1 MKILIVTQYFWP
13 ENFRINDLAKSMI
26 DKGHEVTILTG
37 MPNYPDGFIL
47 PEYQRNPNDYAH
59 FHGAKIIRV
68 PMITRGQNSAIKL
81 ALNYL
86 SYFISASYI
95 ALTKLRK
102 QKFDVIFA
110 HGTSPIFQ
118 AIPAVILG
126 RYQKTPVYIW
136 VLDLWPESLRAVG
149 VVKNKYL
156 LAGVGKAVTW
166 LYNRI
171 DTILIQSRS
180 FAKNIQKYNTKPS
193 EVIYF
198 PNWAEDIFTT
208 DQATSSLITTDPQQF
223 TITFAGNI
231 GDAQD
236 FPTILNAAELLKD
249 NAAIRWVIVGD
260 GRASKW
266 LTEEVAKRQ
275 LNNVLLLGRHPLSE
289 MPALFKASDAL
300 LVALKT
306 EDIFSMTIP
315 GKVQSYMAAKKPII
329 GMIDGEAAA
338 IITEAQCG
346 YASSAGDASALAE
359 NILKM
364 ATSSATSLQI
374 MGENGHR
381 YYMEHFNK
389 ENLMNELE
397 ALFKRH

>member
-37 MPNYPDGFIL
+37 IPNYPEGDVWPQYL
-47 PEYQRNPNDYAH
+47 ENPDSFAS
-59 FHGAKIIRV
+59 FHGARVIRA
-68 PMITRGQNSAIKL
+68 PMMVRGQNSSIKL

-86 SYFISASYI
+86 SFFLSASYI
-95 ALTKLRK
+95 AIRRLRK
-102 QKFDVIFA
+102 QKFDVILA

-118 AIPAVILG
+118 AIPAVLLG
-126 RYQKTPVYIW
+126 RIQKTPVYIW

-149 VVKNKYL
+149 VVKNKHL
-156 LAGVGKAVTW
+156 LALVGKGVTW

-171 DTILIQSRS
+171 DTILIQSKS
-180 FAKNIQKYNTKPS
+180 FSKNIAKYNTKPS

-198 PNWAEDIFTT
+198 PNWAEDIF
-208 DQATSSLITTDPQQF
+208 QSEQSHSNLITPEVNQF

-236 FPTILNAAELLKD
+236 FPTILKAAELLKD
-249 NAAIRWVIVGD
+249 RASIRWVIVGD

-266 LTEEVAKRQ
+266 LTEEVAKRK
-275 LNNVLLLGRHPLSE
+275 LTNVLLLGRHPLSE

-329 GMIDGEAAA
+329 GMIDGEAAT
-338 IITEAQCG
+338 IISEAQCG
-346 YASSAGDASALAE
+346 YSSSAGDAAALAE
-359 NILKM
+359 NILKI
-364 ATSSATSLQI
+364 SAHSPSTLQE
-374 MGENGHR
+374 MGENGHQ
-381 YYMEHFNK
+381 YYLDHFNK
-389 ENLMNELE
+389 EKLMDQLE
-397 ALFKRH
+397 GLFKRH

>member
-223 TITFAGNI
+223 SITFAGNI